1 MFKRSIISTSVAAAI
16 ALAGQSSFAQAQDE
30 ALLEEV
36 IVTGIRGSVNRAID
50 IKRESMSVV
59 DSIVA
64 EDIGKLP
71 DNNVVESL
79 QRVAG
84 VQVTDRGTGE
94 VNAVLIR
101 GLPDVSTTVN
111 GRTMFT
117 GTGRALALADI
128 PSTLVSRIDVSKSRS
143 ADQYENG
150 IAGTIDVSTFRPF
163 DFDGSQ
169 VSLAGRFVHQ
179 DRADT
184 TDPIFSA
191 LASNR
196 WETNAGEFG
205 ALLNVSYAKTRYRD
219 QTVNAGA
226 AMPFFTENPPP
237 GFDPMQIVPTDH
249 NDQVVWEPGL
259 DRGLPTA
266 PGSTLSV
273 DGEQVPY
280 YLARDALII
289 NDFTG
294 ERERPGANLSLQFAP
309 NDRSEYTFEAFY
321 NGYRNESFNNMY
333 FSFVDWWGS
342 LGPMV
347 DDRDDFDS
355 LSDTFNLYPGTNII
369 RDRTIRDGFNF
380 TSGDYSRSSTDSYLF
395 AMGGEWQLTD
405 NFNLRS
411 ELVYQESEFETEFFA
426 MRGEAVRPEIR
437 SNFDG
442 RPSIEF
448 FETDGTPK
456 DLTDPSEYGM
466 GAIWNNAGEDSGDA
480 FTFTVDGEYWTDID
494 FLPRLTFGARW
505 DDRNTATR
513 VREQASN
520 RTCLDAVNDPE
531 RTGSPDEA
539 LCDFGSY
546 TDGLHHVNSD
556 FMKGRATVPRSWVVA
571 SGPYL
576 RENRDSF
583 MNLYDMPTDL
593 AMRQTFEVEERNAAL
608 YATADFETQVADR
621 LLDGQIGVRYVDVE
635 TDNTFYDQA
644 GNPTT
649 ESTTTNSEFLPSL
662 MLRYHINDELML
674 RMAYSETLRMPG
686 FNDLNPNITYNDDL
700 SDIGY
705 GTANSGN
712 ADLRPTTSQNLD
724 LSLEWYFGDASY
736 TYLTLFQRKVDGLVI
751 PFRERISPAASEI
764 PDGFL
769 VDTFVWSRPDNAS
782 DGTLHGAELGFTYF
796 PENLPDQWD
805 GLGVITSATF
815 LDSEQTI
822 PVFDET
828 GQPDGEE
835 KSPFFGVS
843 DFSYSVAL
851 AYERPTFDVRMSYV
865 WRDTALNRNEAAL
878 FANPL
883 GIYRQPE
890 ESLDFQFSYNV
901 TDELTVTFDATNLT
915 EQFTQERYGD
925 SPYFSHVNTL
935 FSRTFALGARY
946 TF

>member
-1 MFKRSIISTSVAAAI
+1 MFKRTLLSSSVAAVV
-16 ALAGQSSFAQAQDE
+16 ALAAQPTFAQDE
-30 ALLEEV
+30 AILEEV
-36 IVTGIRGSVNRAID
+36 IVTGIRGSLNRAID
-50 IKRESMSVV
+50 IKRDSMSVV

-150 IAGTIDVSTFRPF
+150 IAGTIDVRTFRPF
-163 DFDGSQ
+163 DFDGSR
-169 VSLAGRFVHQ
+169 VSLAGRAIHQ
-179 DRADT
+179 ERAET
-184 TDPIFSA
+184 TDPVLSA
-191 LASNR
+191 LFSNR

-205 ALLNVSYAKTRYRD
+205 ALLNVSTAKTRYRD
-219 QTVNAGA
+219 QTMNAGA
-226 AMPFFTENPPP
+226 AMPFFTENPAS
-237 GFDPMQIVPTDH
+237 GFAPLEIIRPDTGGGT
-249 NDQVVWEPGL
+249 VWEPGL

-266 PGSTLSV
+266 PGSTLV
-273 DGEQVPY
+273 VAGEEVPY

-294 ERERPGANLSLQFAP
+294 ERERHGANLSLQFAP
-309 NDRSEYTFEAFY
+309 NDRTEYTFEAFY
-321 NGYRNESFNNMY
+321 NGFRNESFNNMY

-342 LGPMV
+342 LGGLV
-347 DDRDDFDS
+347 DDRDEFDS
-355 LSDTFNLYPGTNII
+355 ISDTFNLYPGTNII

-380 TSGDYSRSSTDSYLF
+380 TSGDYSRGKTDSYLF
-395 AMGGEWQLTD
+395 ALGGKWELTD
-405 NFNLRS
+405 NLNIES
-411 ELVYQESEFETEFFA
+411 EIVYQQSDFETQFFA
-426 MRGEAVRPEIR
+426 MRGESVRPEIR
-437 SNFDG
+437 ANFDG
-442 RPSIEF
+442 RPGIEF
-448 FETDGTPK
+448 FEYDGTPK
-456 DLTDPSEYGM
+456 DLTDPSEYAM
-466 GAIWNNAGEDSGDA
+466 GPIWNNAGEDSGEA
-480 FTFTVDGEYWTDID
+480 MTFTVDGEYWTDIE
-494 FLPRLTFGARW
+494 FLPRVAFGFRW

-513 VREQASN
+513 LREQASN
-520 RTCLDAVNDPE
+520 RGCEAAVNDPDRE
-531 RTGSPDEA
+531 TSADIA
-539 LCDFGSY
+539 LCDFASY
-546 TDGLHHVNSD
+546 DDGLHHINSD
-556 FMKGRATVPRSWVVA
+556 FMKGRATAPRSWVVA

-576 RENRDSF
+576 RDNRDSF
-583 MNLYDMPTDL
+583 LNLYDMPTDV
-593 AMRQTFEVEERNAAL
+593 AMRQTFEVDERNAAL
-608 YATADFETQVADR
+608 YATADFETHVAGR
-621 LLDGQIGVRYVDVE
+621 LLDGQVGLRYVDVE
-635 TDNTFYDQA
+635 TDNVFFDQA

-649 ESTTTNSEFLPSL
+649 ESTTTNSEMLPSL
-662 MLRYHINDELML
+662 MLRYHINDEWLL
-674 RMAYSETLRMPG
+674 RAAYSETLRMPG

-700 SDIGY
+700 SNVGY

-712 ADLRPTTSQNLD
+712 ANLAPTTSQNLD

-736 TYLTLFQRKVDGLVI
+736 AYLTLFQRSVDGLVI
-751 PFRERISPAASEI
+751 PFRERIQPDADDI

-782 DGTLHGAELGFTYF
+782 DGTLQGVELGFTYF
-796 PENLPDQWD
+796 PENLPEQLD

-828 GQPDGEE
+828 GQPDGEMQV
-835 KSPFFGVS
+835 PFFGVS
-843 DFSYSVAL
+843 DFSYSITA
-851 AYERPTFDVRMSYV
+851 AYERPTFDVRLSYV

-883 GIYRQPE
+883 RIYRQPE

-925 SPYFSHVNTL
+925 SAYFSHVNTL

-946 TF
+946 SF

>member
-1 MFKRSIISTSVAAAI
+1 MFKRKHLTASIAVAI
-16 ALAGQSSFAQAQDE
+16 ALTGQSAAAQEQE
-30 ALLEEV
+30 ALLEE
-36 IVTGIRGSVNRAID
+36 ILVTGIRASVTRAMD
-50 IKRESMSVV
+50 IKQDSMSVV
-59 DSIVA
+59 DSIIA

-84 VQVTDRGTGE
+84 VQVTDRGAGE
-94 VNAVLIR
+94 VSAVLIR

-128 PSTLVSRIDVSKSRS
+128 PSTLVSRLDVSKSRS

-150 IAGTIDVSTFRPF
+150 IAGTIDVRTFRPF
-163 DFDGSQ
+163 DFDGSR
-169 VSLAGRFVHQ
+169 VSLAARAVHQ

-184 TDPIFSA
+184 TDPIVSGLFSD
-191 LASNR
+191 R
-196 WETNAGEFG
+196 WETGAGEFG
-205 ALLNVSYAKTRYRD
+205 ALINLSHAKTRYRD

-226 AMPFFTENPPP
+226 AMPFATENPGA
-237 GFDPMQIVPTDH
+237 GFDPLQIIPSERG
-249 NDQVVWEPGL
+249 WMPGL

-266 PGSTLSV
+266 PGSSLDI
-273 DGEQVPY
+273 DGADAPY

-294 ERERPGANLSLQFAP
+294 ERERIGGNVSLQFAP
-309 NDRSEYTFEAFY
+309 NDRAEYTFEAFY
-321 NGYRNESFNNMY
+321 NGYRNESFNNMH

-342 LGPMV
+342 LGGLV
-347 DDRDDFDS
+347 NDRDEFDS
-355 LSDTFNLYPGTNII
+355 ISDTFTLYPDTNII
-369 RDRTIRDGFNF
+369 KDRTIRDGFTF
-380 TSGDYSRSSTDSYLF
+380 TSGDYSRSKTDSYLVAF
-395 AMGGEWQLTD
+395 GGDWELTD
-405 NFNLRS
+405 NLNLKS
-411 ELVYQESEFETEFFA
+411 ELVYQKSEYETEFFA
-426 MRGEAVRPEIR
+426 MRGEAVRPETR
-437 SNFDG
+437 VNFDG
-442 RPSIEF
+442 RPSVEF
-448 FETDGTPK
+448 FDLDGTPT
-456 DLTDPSEYGM
+456 DLTDPNDYTM

-480 FTFTVDGEYWTDID
+480 ITFTVDGEYHTDID
-494 FLPRLTFGARW
+494 FMPRVTFGARW
-505 DDRNTATR
+505 DDRNTATSL
-513 VREQASN
+513 REQASN
-520 RTCLDAVNDPE
+520 RICFDAVNDPN
-531 RTGSPDEA
+531 RTDNPDAA

-546 TDGLHHVNSD
+546 TDGLHHVNKD
-556 FMKGRATVPRSWVVA
+556 FMKGRATAPRSWVVA

-576 RENRDSF
+576 RENQDTF
-583 MNLYDMPTDL
+583 MNLYGLPTDV
-593 AMRQTFEVEERNAAL
+593 AMRQTFEVDERNAAL
-608 YATADFETQVADR
+608 YVTADFETDVGGR
-621 LLDGQIGVRYVDVE
+621 TLDGQVGLRYVDVE
-635 TDNTFYDQA
+635 TDNSFFDQA

-649 ESTTTNSEFLPSL
+649 QSTTSNSELLPSV
-662 MLRYHINDELML
+662 MLRYHLNDDLML

-700 SDIGY
+700 SNVGY

-712 ADLRPTTSQNLD
+712 ANLKPTTSKNLD
-724 LSLEWYFGDASY
+724 LSLEWYFGESSY
-736 TYLTLFQRKVDGLVI
+736 TYLTLFQREVDGLVI
-751 PFRERISPAASEI
+751 PFRERIRPDASQI
-764 PDGFL
+764 PEGFL
-769 VDTFVWSRPDNAS
+769 VDTFIWSRPDNAS
-782 DGTLHGAELGFTYF
+782 DGTLKGAELGFTYF
-796 PENLPDQWD
+796 PENLPERWD
-805 GLGVITSATF
+805 GLGMITSATF

-835 KSPFFGVS
+835 KLPFFGVS

-901 TDELTVTFDATNLT
+901 NDELTLTFDATNLT

-925 SPYFSHVNTL
+925 NPRFTHVNTL
-935 FSRTFALGARY
+935 FSRTFAVGARY